1 MTSLLFL
8 HALLLPELLPGV
20 PFCLGVGTL
29 GQGEHLWRRPP
40 PVDANKDLTFLFGG
54 AAEPQRC
61 GGILFTLPGLERK
74 CLQMAG
80 ACTATL
86 S

>member
-1 MTSLLFL
+1 MPSCCQNCSPGYPS
-8 HALLLPELLPGV
+8 ALELAHWDKV
-20 PFCLGVGTL
+20 SIF
-29 GQGEHLWRRPP
+29 GEGPP
-40 PVDANKDLTFLFGG
+40 TVDANKDLTFLFGG

>member
-1 MTSLLFL
+1 M
-8 HALLLPELLPGV
+8 
-20 PFCLGVGTL
+20 
-29 GQGEHLWRRPP
+29 
-40 PVDANKDLTFLFGG
+40 DANKDLTFLFGG